1 LPASTRSSAPDPPL
15 WAVILAGGIGSRF
28 WPVSTPARPKQLLP
42 LATERPLISD
52 TIERI
57 VPLVGERMRI
67 LAGEH
72 LVEPMLGALP
82 GLGRDAFMVEPRARG
97 TAPVLVWAA
106 HALHRREPDAVM
118 ASLHADHAIAF
129 DAAFREVIAD
139 TARLAAHHQRLFT
152 LGATPTRPETGY
164 GYLLPGTP
172 LEGSDAFEVERFVEK
187 PQRSVAEQY
196 LREGYLWN
204 TGIFIWPVA
213 LFLDEIRRH
222 TPELAELMPLL
233 DAGDE
238 QSFFE
243 RAPSL
248 SIDHGLLERSDRVAA
263 ARASF
268 GWDDVGAWDALP
280 RTRAGDHAGNV
291 ALGDA
296 HFVEAARNIAWAE
309 DGSLVLFGVHDL
321 VVVHAGGI
329 TLVAPRGRAQDMKR
343 LLEQLPDRLSHPDG

>member
-1 LPASTRSSAPDPPL
+1 LPASTRSSAPEPPL

-42 LATERPLISD
+42 LATERPLIRD
-52 TIERI
+52 TVERI
-57 VPLVGERMRI
+57 VPLVGERLRI
-67 LAGEH
+67 LAGEQ
-72 LVEPMLGALP
+72 LIEPMLAQLP

-97 TAPVLVWAA
+97 TAPVLIWAA
-106 HALHRREPDAVM
+106 HALHRQDPDAVM

-129 DAAFREVIAD
+129 DAAFREVLAE
-139 TARLAAHHQRLFT
+139 TARLAAAHRRLFT

-172 LEGSDAFEVERFVEK
+172 LPGSDAFEVERFVEK
-187 PQRSVAEQY
+187 PRRSVAEQY
-196 LREGYLWN
+196 VREGYLWN
-204 TGIFIWPVA
+204 TGIFVWPVA

-222 TPELAELMPLL
+222 TPELAALLPLL
-233 DAGDE
+233 DADDVPA
-238 QSFFE
+238 FFQ

-248 SIDHGLLERSDRVAA
+248 SIDHGLLERSNRVAA

-280 RTRAGDHAGNV
+280 RTRQADEAGNV
-291 ALGDA
+291 AVGDA

-309 DGSLVLFGVHDL
+309 EGSIVLFGVDDL
-321 VVVHAGGI
+321 VAVHAGGV
-329 TLVAPRGRAQDMKR
+329 TLVAPRGRAQDIKR
-343 LLEQLPDRLSHPDG
+343 LLERLPERLTHLDD